1 MPATAYVARI
11 IDQLSTV
18 GTPAGIDPALFNA
31 FVRALGRQF
40 RPPYQTRFDAAE
52 VLGHM
57 GELFEMTRRRGA
69 DEIAVR
75 SHFDEGSAVF
85 VTVMCDQPFI
95 VDTILLVLRRRGLEY
110 LGGFNVILAAS
121 RDAAGDLVG
130 IGAEGSVSESVVRAE
145 VDGVTEA
152 DLPVIEAE
160 IHRALLLSRAL
171 VSDFQAMT
179 ELVESSAYR
188 LARHADRSPEL
199 ADSNREGSEF
209 LRWLLSDNF
218 VFMGGVFGD
227 QRFGISR
234 EDVLAVSGLP
244 ADALTA
250 GWETPALPLPV
261 QVRKSTVES
270 PVHRAGRLDE
280 LRIELRTERGDE
292 VRSLYLQ
299 GLFTYKAMTQASRN
313 VPVLR
318 QILAHILSK
327 EDARPGSFRY
337 RGLGNA
343 FDSLPTEFLFTASP
357 EEITEMID
365 RVLEA
370 EQERKVRVYIRQ
382 KPGKAMAYALVA
394 MPKGRWSDKM
404 RAEIEGELVRA
415 LHGSYSDHGVFI
427 GRYDTM
433 LLHFYL
439 TGVRPL
445 DEDEQSE
452 LVRRVTELATP
463 WVDRLYDALLE
474 TYGEERADELIIRY
488 GSAFD
493 ETYQQRSS
501 MARTLR
507 DIGLLEQLGQDRA
520 ALCDVY
526 QDAQGCLNLVIYQRT
541 DIILSDILPVLDNA
555 GLVVIAEHDDAVNP
569 RHGLPVMLDTFRI
582 KEVSGVPT
590 EQVLARAQLL
600 IEGLQAVF
608 TQKIPNDVLNRL
620 ILRAGLSWQAVDA
633 LRGYNGFA
641 RQLGQRY
648 TLARVAEI
656 LGDRADLLALLWA
669 FFEARFDPSQQEGRE
684 ARVQAAGEALLDAVR
699 AVSDVDQDATFRNL
713 HNLIESTLRTNF
725 YRRDRPFHYISFKFD
740 CASVRAM
747 PSPKMKMEIYVH
759 HREVEGVHLRGG
771 KIARGGIRWS
781 DREDFRREILGL
793 VSTQMVKNVLIVPEG
808 SKGGFFLKH
817 PVPRDPRELR
827 RKADELYKVLIRGM
841 LDVTD
846 NYVAGEVVPPPEVV
860 RWDADDPYLVVAAD
874 KGTAH
879 LSDTA
884 NGLSKD
890 YGFWLGDA
898 FASGGSNGYDHK
910 VVGITARGA
919 WVLARRHF
927 REMGRDPYKDEFTA
941 VGIGDTGG
949 DVFGNGVIESPKMKL
964 LAAFNHL
971 HVFLDPNPDPQR
983 SFDERLRL
991 FREVKGWDHYNQE
1004 LISAGGGI
1012 YSRKAKS
1019 IPLSPEVQMML
1030 GVLKPELP
1038 VDDVIR
1044 LILRMDVDMLLNGG
1058 IGTYFKASFESHQDA
1073 GDATND
1079 NLRINANELRC
1090 RMAFEG
1096 GNLGFTQ
1103 AARIEYA
1110 QRGGRVNN
1118 DAVDNSG
1125 GVDLSDHEVNLKILL
1140 NPMVAAGRLSLDD
1153 RNALLESMTEEVAQS
1168 VLANNDRHGRQLSL
1182 DQVRSARDPMQYSR
1196 VIDWVTVRGGR
1207 SRVELVLPSDED
1219 LARRGSVGQG
1229 LTRPE
1234 LAVLQANVKMHVKKI
1249 LLSADPGPIP
1259 GFDDIVLRYF
1269 PKTVQE
1275 RYRDDIPK
1283 HMLHRNIG
1291 MTSVLMHVAGEG
1303 GLALFPTMM
1312 ELTGANPA
1320 VIAGAWL
1327 HAMQLVGA
1335 DEIMAELRAADASVD
1350 AKYQAWVD
1358 LNDQV
1363 QGLVALWLA
1372 PGEPGP
1378 LREDKAAIAEV
1389 LSNVAGHRATAQ
1401 EERARARADQ
1411 YVGIKVPATTAGRI
1425 VALEDLVTAREIALL
1440 GGKGATGPAGIVR
1453 YLAVGEASR
1462 ILPALRALAVRK
1474 TQGRWDA
1481 IAMGILKNR
1490 FLALLR
1496 QMVDGLDIGAKAQL
1510 GVDRVAFQLLKGPLG
1525 GLQAEMDRVL
1535 GDQPDVAT
1543 LLVAEERI
1551 RGFVARTRLAEVGLP

>member
-11 IDQLSTV
+11 LDQLSSHPV
-18 GTPAGIDPALFNA
+18 PEGVDRDLFVA
-31 FVRALGRQF
+31 FVRALGRQL
-40 RPPYQTRFDAAE
+40 RPPYQTRFGAGD
-52 VLGHM
+52 VLSHLLELYSKALHLGG
-57 GELFEMTRRRGA
+57 GEIT
-69 DEIAVR
+69 VR
-75 SHFDEGSAVF
+75 SSFDEGSAVF
-85 VTVMCDQPFI
+85 LTVMKDQPFI

-110 LGGFNVILAAS
+110 LGGFNVILQAS
-121 RDAAGDLVG
+121 RDASGKLVAV
-130 IGAEGSVSESVVRAE
+130 GAEGGRAESLVRAE

-152 DLPVIEAE
+152 ELPAIEAE
-160 IHRALLLSRAL
+160 IRRALTLSRAT
-171 VSDFQAMT
+171 VNGFGAMT
-179 ELVESSAYR
+179 ELVESNAWR
-188 LARHADRSPEL
+188 LARLADRMPDQAESL
-199 ADSNREGSEF
+199 REGAEF
-209 LRWLLSDNF
+209 LRWLLTDNF
-218 VFMGGVFGD
+218 VFMGAQFAD
-227 QRFGISR
+227 QRLGIA
-234 EDVLAVSGLP
+234 EEAVAHAGGLP
-244 ADALTA
+244 VDALTA
-250 GWETPALPLPV
+250 GWEAPALPLPV
-261 QVRKSTVES
+261 QVRKSQVES

-280 LRIELRTERGDE
+280 IRIEVRTENGDE
-292 VRSLYLQ
+292 VRALYVQ

-318 QILAHILSK
+318 QILARILAR
-327 EDARPGSFRY
+327 EEARPGSFRY
-337 RGLGNA
+337 RGLANA
-343 FDSLPTEFLFTASP
+343 FDSLPTEFLFTATP
-357 EEITEMID
+357 DEIMGMID

-370 EQERKVRVYIRQ
+370 EQERRVRVYLLQ

-404 RAEIEGELVRA
+404 RAEIEGALVSTLR
-415 LHGSYSDHGVFI
+415 GSYSDHGVFV

-439 TGVRPL
+439 TGVQTL
-445 DEDEQSE
+445 DEAQHQE
-452 LVRRVTELATP
+452 LVERVSDLATP
-463 WVDRLYDALLE
+463 WADRLYDALLAAH
-474 TYGEERADELIIRY
+474 GEERADELVVRY
-488 GSAFD
+488 GTAFD
-493 ETYQQRSS
+493 ESYQGRTTLD
-501 MARTLR
+501 RTLR
-507 DIGLLEQLGQDRA
+507 DIAMLEQLGQDRA
-520 ALCDVY
+520 ALCDLY
-526 QDAQGCLNLVIYQRT
+526 QDEQGGLNLRIYQRT

-555 GLVVIAEHDDAVNP
+555 GLVVIAEHDDAVHP
-569 RHGLPVMLDTFRI
+569 RHGASVMLDTFRI
-582 KEVSGVPT
+582 KEVSGVSV
-590 EQVLARAQLL
+590 EQVLERRQLL
-600 IEGLQAVF
+600 VEGLQAVF

-656 LGDRADLLALLWA
+656 LGDRPDLLQLLWA
-669 FFEARFDPSQQEGRE
+669 CFEARFNPAGGEGRE
-684 ARVQAAGEALLDAVR
+684 ARFQAASDAFLDALRSVT
-699 AVSDVDQDATFRNL
+699 DVDQDGTFRNL

-725 YRRDRPFHYISFKFD
+725 YRARPFHYISLKFD
-740 CASVRAM
+740 CALVRAM
-747 PSPKMKMEIYVH
+747 PSPKMRKEIYVH

-771 KIARGGIRWS
+771 PIARGGIRWS

-808 SKGGFFLKH
+808 SKGGFFLKN
-817 PVPRDPRELR
+817 PAIRDGRELR

-846 NYVAGEVVPPPEVV
+846 NYVAGEVVPPPDVV
-860 RWDADDPYLVVAAD
+860 RWDENDPYLVVAAD

-884 NGLSKD
+884 NGLSKE

-919 WVLARRHF
+919 WVLAKRHF

-941 VGIGDTGG
+941 VGVGDTSG

-971 HVFLDPNPDPQR
+971 HVFLDPNPDPQK
-983 SFDERLRL
+983 SYEERLRL

-1004 LISAGGGI
+1004 LISQGGGI
-1012 YSRKAKS
+1012 YSRKAKA
-1019 IPLSPEVQMML
+1019 IPLSPEVQRML

-1058 IGTYFKASFESHQDA
+1058 IGTYVKSSFESHQDA

-1079 NLRINANELRC
+1079 NLRVNANELRC

-1110 QRGGRVNN
+1110 QRGGRINN

-1140 NPMVAAGRLSLDD
+1140 NPMVAAGRLSLDE
-1153 RNALLESMTEEVAQS
+1153 RNTLLESMTEEVAQS

-1182 DQVRSARDPMQYSR
+1182 DQVRSARDPMQYAR
-1196 VIDWVTVRGGR
+1196 VIDWVTARGGR
-1207 SRVELVLPSDED
+1207 SRAELVLPSDED
-1219 LARRGSVGQG
+1219 LARRGAVGQG

-1249 LLSADPGPIP
+1249 LLSADPEPIP
-1259 GFDDIVLRYF
+1259 GFGDIVLRYF

-1275 RYRDDIPK
+1275 RYRDDIPR

-1327 HAMQLVGA
+1327 HAMDLVGG
-1335 DEIMAELRAADASVD
+1335 DEIMAELRACDASVD
-1350 AKYQAWVD
+1350 SKYQAWVD

-1363 QGLVALWLA
+1363 QALVALWLA

-1378 LREDKAAIAEV
+1378 WKEDKAAIAGV
-1389 LSNVAGHRATAQ
+1389 LARVAGNRAAAM

-1411 YVGIKVPATTAGRI
+1411 YVGIKVPASTAARI

-1440 GGKGATGPAGIVR
+1440 GGKEAGGTAGVVR

-1462 ILPALRALAVRK
+1462 ILPALRALSVRK
-1474 TQGRWDA
+1474 THGRWDA

-1496 QMVDGLDIGAKAQL
+1496 QMVDGLDLGSRAQI
-1510 GVDRVAFQLLKGPLG
+1510 GVDRVAFQLQKGPLG
-1525 GLQAEMDRVL
+1525 ALQAEMDRVL

-1551 RGFVARTRLAEVGLP
+1551 RGFVARTKLKDVAWV